1 MIPELLSE
9 VFPPKSH
16 FEPERDISD
25 LTGKVVIVTGGNNG
39 IGKETV
45 KQLLK
50 KNAKVYLAARSQ
62 ERGEAA
68 IAELQSATGKIAH
81 FLELDLASLDK
92 TTMSAKE
99 FMSKEKGLHILFN
112 NAGVMKTPMDDLTA
126 DGYDLQWGTNTLGH
140 AHFTLCLLPALLEG
154 AKSSPDGKSRVI
166 NVSSDAAYGSGIK
179 WETLKD
185 GPERRKLSPLG
196 LYFQSKFGN
205 YVFSCELARR
215 YGDQDIISNALSPG
229 HIITDLQRNI
239 PRLILTLTN
248 WTRHP
253 VDKGALTQLWAGA
266 SPETAD
272 FNGKWFVPWARERR
286 FLGHQNEAELGPKLW
301 EWIEEQRKSHI

>member
-1 MIPELLSE
+1 MILELLSE

-16 FEPERDISD
+16 FEPQRDMPD

-45 KQLLK
+45 KELLK
-50 KNAKVYLAARSQ
+50 KNAKVYLAARSK

-68 IAELQSATGKIAH
+68 IKELQAVTGKSAQ
-81 FLELDLASLDK
+81 FLELDLANLDK
-92 TTMSAKE
+92 ITASAKE
-99 FMSKEKGLHILFN
+99 FMSKEGALHILFN
-112 NAGVMKTPMDDLTA
+112 NAGVMKTPIDDLTT

-140 AHFTLCLLPALLEG
+140 AHFTLCLIPALLEG
-154 AKSSPDGKSRVI
+154 AKTSSDGRSRVI
-166 NVSSDAAYGSGIK
+166 NVSSDAAYGSGIN

-215 YGDQDIISNALSPG
+215 YGEQGIISNALSPG

-239 PRLILTLTN
+239 PRMILTLTN

-253 VDKGALTQLWAGA
+253 VEKGALTQLWAGT
-266 SPETAD
+266 SPETLE

-286 FLGHQNEAELGPKLW
+286 FLGQKDEAELGPKLW
-301 EWIEEQRKSHI
+301 DWVEEQRKGHR